1 MGQTSNYTN
10 AINAYVG
17 IQTGASTN
25 SFTNI
30 SGFSNNV
37 TVSGGDRDSG
47 EEYTHDGGAIIMTGA
62 RKPAEITVR
71 TVFTNPIADPFSA
84 LWHCYTGGSLVN
96 LHWAPSGSA
105 PGNLLFTTVGGK
117 LLKMPMVAAPATDA
131 KPAMFE
137 FSISANTVEKSTIV

>member
-1 MGQTSNYTN
+1 MTQTTNYTN
-10 AINAYVG
+10 AINAYVA

-47 EEYTHDGGAIIMTGA
+47 EEYTHDGGAIILTGA
-62 RKPAEITVR
+62 RKPAEVTVR
-71 TVFTNPIADPFSA
+71 AVFTDPIADPYSL
-84 LWHCYTGGSLVN
+84 LWNCYTGGSLVN
-96 LHWAPSGSA
+96 LAWAPSGSSA
-105 PGNLLFTTVGGK
+105 GKLLFTTVGGK

-131 KPAMFE
+131 KPSMFE
-137 FSISANTVEKSTIV
+137 FSVSANQIDKSTIA